1 MQDREPE
8 VLGLHVLSQEGRQ
21 DLHLV
26 QLESC
31 VRQPVHLEVL
41 GLGEVPLLGV
51 LQEVLQQPENLELGL
66 GAFQAVRK
74 ESHET
79 RQKSFVSSAPVEG
92 PSLSEKILFHV
103 TLLFWVSTSS
113 RNSLLIPKSMI
124 LSSWSWMSI
133 IVPSLQIWLVGW
145 VKALENCC
153 DIKQKSLLCQV

>member
-1 MQDREPE
+1 MQDEEPE
-8 VLGLHVLSQEGRQ
+8 VLGLGVLSQEGRQ

-31 VRQPVHLEVL
+31 VRQPDHPEVL
-41 GLGEVPLLGV
+41 GLGEVSLLGV

-92 PSLSEKILFHV
+92 PSLSEKILLHCD
-103 TLLFWVSTSS
+103 TALLDLDFVKELAVDPEV
-113 RNSLLIPKSMI
+113 NDPVKLVMDVDHCPE
-124 LSSWSWMSI
+124 
-133 IVPSLQIWLVGW
+133 PSDLAGRLG
-145 VKALENCC
+145 
-153 DIKQKSLLCQV
+153 